1 MQVKEVMTRDVTSV
15 GAETSLYE
23 VAELMRDQDIGSVLV
38 TDGNQVLGLVTDR
51 DIVVRALAEHRDVAS
66 MKAREVM
73 SDAVFCC
80 TEDTPIEDVLAE
92 MADEQVR
99 RVPVLDGA
107 RHLVGVVSLGD
118 LSQAKTRRAGDAL
131 REISQP
137 PQ

>member
-1 MQVKEVMTRDVTSV
+1 MQVKEVMTRNVMSV
-15 GAETSLYE
+15 GPEASLFE
-23 VAELMRDQDIGSVLV
+23 VATLMRDQDIGSVLI
-38 TDGNQVLGLVTDR
+38 TAGNEVLGVVTDR
-51 DIVVRALAEHRDVAS
+51 DLVVRALAEHRDMTA
-66 MKAREVM
+66 MKARDVM

-80 TEDTPIEDVLAE
+80 TEDTPVEDVLAE

-99 RVPVLDGA
+99 RVPVLNGA

-118 LSQAKTRRAGDAL
+118 LSQAKTRRAGDTL

>member
-1 MQVKEVMTRDVTSV
+1 MQVKEVMTRDVRSV
-15 GAETSLYE
+15 APDASLFE

-38 TDGNQVLGLVTDR
+38 TAGNDVLGVVTDR
-51 DIVVRALAEHRDVAS
+51 DIVVRALAEHRDMHAV
-66 MKAREVM
+66 KARDVM

-80 TEDTPIEDVLAE
+80 TEDTPVEDVLAE

-99 RVPVLDGA
+99 RVPVLNGA